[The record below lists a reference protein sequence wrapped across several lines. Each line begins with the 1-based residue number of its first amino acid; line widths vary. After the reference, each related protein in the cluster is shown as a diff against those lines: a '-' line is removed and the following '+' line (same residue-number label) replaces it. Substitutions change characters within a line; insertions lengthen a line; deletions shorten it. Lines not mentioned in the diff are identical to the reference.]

1 MICCPLV
8 YREGNVNIKLL
19 DADYHRNG
27 SGGDG
32 FYVARFQTTGEPD
45 TAGRTF
51 IAVLFSDGK
60 CTLCNGYGHIPATLE
75 GPLCPKCHGVGATY
89 GGGKT
94 AVLDLDE
101 AAKGDIYMFP
111 EIDKNLGQVEGT
123 GGNSWRGADYYGK
136 TLFRL
141 VAAFDAEQH
150 KRMSRRLEAQQ
161 KQASIERMPATRV
174 DS

>member
-1 MICCPLV
+1 M
-8 YREGNVNIKLL
+8 NIKLL

-101 AAKGDIYMFP
+101 AAKGNIYMFP
-111 EIDKNLGQVEGT
+111 KYDEDLGEVPGT
-123 GGNSWRGADYYGK
+123 GGNAMRGADYYGK
-136 TLFRL
+136 VLWPL
-141 VAAFDAEQH
+141 VKAFDDEQH
-150 KRMSRRLEAQQ
+150 ERVHKRLKRQHENFKANH
-161 KQASIERMPATRV
+161 PDV
-174 DS
+174 VG